1 MIHGSAAPV
10 TLKPSLH
17 ILIVED
23 DPDFRA
29 TLCDWLDCS
38 GYAVSQASNGLEA
51 LTLAQQRHFDAVVT
65 DLKLPMMDGLQLLD
79 GLQAIDPELPVI
91 FLSGQATVRDAVAAL
106 RDGKGFDFLEK
117 PLADLSVINQVLDRA
132 LDRSSRKEASREMAE
147 TSQEATG
154 DASLKARVLAVIEES
169 YADTLSLQTVAGR
182 LGYSPAYLT
191 NLLSRETGK
200 TIQQWIS
207 EVRMRHARRLL
218 IETEAPVNQIA
229 TLVGYADPNYF
240 VRQFRKL
247 YGVPP
252 MTWRQMNAGRPTER

>member
-1 MIHGSAAPV
+1 MPAP
-10 TLKPSLH
+10 T

-29 TLCDWLDCS
+29 TLFDWLDCS
-38 GYAVSQASNGLEA
+38 GYAVFQASNGLEA
-51 LTLAQQRHFDAVVT
+51 LTLAQQRRFDAVVT
-65 DLKLPMMDGLQLLD
+65 DLRLPMMDGLQLLD
-79 GLQAIDPELPVI
+79 ALQAIDTELPVI

-106 RDGKGFDFLEK
+106 RDGRGFDFLEK
-117 PLADLSVINQVLDRA
+117 PLADLAAINQVLEKA
-132 LDRSSRKEASREMAE
+132 LGRSSRREATREMAKPSAE
-147 TSQEATG
+147 SSTDPSG
-154 DASLKARVLAVIEES
+154 DASLKERVLAVIEE
-169 YADTLSLQTVAGR
+169 YHAEPLSLQTVADR

-218 IETEAPVNQIA
+218 IETEAPINRIA
-229 TLVGYADPNYF
+229 ALVGYADPNYF
-240 VRQFRKL
+240 VRQFRKM